1 MSTFRT
7 LLLHE
12 ILQQIKTLKFVLLIV
27 VSLALS
33 IVIGYLNINNYV
45 DRHENYLEEVSK
57 AEEAKKEYRVYSEF
71 NMPVFNPP
79 NPLSI
84 FAKGYDEKADYRYD
98 VSPVKLPIPQSIS
111 VTNNPLMVLFNKL
124 DLIQMIAVI
133 FSVWVLLMTAGVIV
147 GEKEDATLK
156 LIFVNN
162 VSRLKYFS
170 VKYLGA
176 LIPLILALL
185 LSFIT
190 VILMI
195 LFNPGISMNTAFF
208 FKILLLIFCS
218 IVFLSFYILLG
229 LTVSSISKTS
239 SGAIVASLFIWVIL
253 VFIYP
258 NTVNYLVT
266 SYTKT
271 TSEDELI
278 SNNEALIKDPVLDR
292 IKWMQEHRNTG
303 GGNCWGGAMSLDE
316 LEYIGIMK
324 FAVCD
329 EKSMNYFL
337 TVNNKFLP
345 EIFSLQN
352 QLLNNHIDFENEK
365 LKQLK
370 VFKGF
375 TFFLPN
381 AIFTSSSENFSATSI
396 RSEFIDFWDNVRIYR
411 QQIMEYLKSKN
422 AFSYQFFTTI
432 PEQLISDS
440 ENLDQSKY
448 NYDETAIRIDI
459 EDAPRFSYINKTTI
473 PVDIIGLILLNMIAF
488 GTGIYYFN
496 KKSLMA

>member
-1 MSTFRT
+1 MNTFKT

-33 IVIGYLNINNYV
+33 IIIGYLNINNYV
-45 DRHENYLEEVSK
+45 DRHKNYLEEVRK

-79 NPLSI
+79 DPLSI
-84 FAKGYDEKADYRYD
+84 FAKGYDEKADLRYD

-111 VTNNPLMVLFNKL
+111 VTNNPLMVIFNSL
-124 DLIQMIAVI
+124 DLIQMIAII
-133 FSVWVLLMTAGVIV
+133 FSVWVLLMTAEVVV

-156 LIFVNN
+156 LIFANN

-170 VKYLGA
+170 AKYLGA
-176 LIPLILALL
+176 LIPLILAII

-195 LFNPGISMNTAFF
+195 LFNSGISVNAAFF
-208 FKILLLIFCS
+208 LKILLLIFSS
-218 IVFLSFYILLG
+218 IIFLSFYILLG

-271 TSEDELI
+271 SSEDRLI
-278 SNNEALIKDPVLDR
+278 TNNEALIKEAVTNRL
-292 IKWMQEHRNTG
+292 KWQQEHIRG
-303 GGNCWGGAMSLDE
+303 GGNCWAVSSMEAIETFGLSPG
-316 LEYIGIMK
+316 
-324 FAVCD
+324 FAICD
-329 EKSMNYFL
+329 EESMNKFL
-337 TVNNKFLP
+337 TTNNKFLP
-345 EIFSLQN
+345 ELFDLQKK
-352 QLLNNHIDFENEK
+352 LLNNHIKYESEK
-365 LKQLK
+365 TAQLEI
-370 VFKGF
+370 FRRF
-375 TFFLPN
+375 TFFIPN
-381 AIFTSSSENFSATSI
+381 SIFKSSCESFCATDVK
-396 RSEFIDFWDNVRIYR
+396 SEFIDFWDKVRIYR
-411 QQIMEYLKSKN
+411 QRIMEYLERKN
-422 AFSYQFFTTI
+422 AFGYKFFTTV
-432 PEQLISDS
+432 PEKLIGDF

-448 NYDETAIRIDI
+448 NYDETDIRIDI
-459 EDAPRFSYINKTTI
+459 EDAPRFSYFKKTTI
-473 PVDIIGLILLNMIAF
+473 PVDIIGLILLNLTVF

-496 KKSLMA
+496 KRSLIA

>member
-1 MSTFRT
+1 MSIFKT

-12 ILQQIKTLKFVLLIV
+12 ILQQIKTLKFILLIV

-45 DRHENYLEEVSK
+45 DRHENYLEEVRK
-57 AEEAKKEYRVYSEF
+57 AEEAKKGYRVYSEF

-84 FAKGYDEKADYRYD
+84 FAKGYDENADDRYD
-98 VSPVKLPIPQSIS
+98 ISPVKLPIPQSIS
-111 VTNNPLMVLFNKL
+111 VTNNPLMVIFNSL

-147 GEKEDATLK
+147 GEKEDTTIK
-156 LIFVNN
+156 LIFANN
-162 VSRLKYFS
+162 VGRLEYFLA
-170 VKYLGA
+170 KYLGA

-195 LFNPGISMNTAFF
+195 LFNSGISVNAAFF
-208 FKILLLIFCS
+208 LKILLLIFSS
-218 IVFLSFYILLG
+218 IIFLSFYILLG
-229 LTVSSISKTS
+229 LTISSISKTS
-239 SGAIVASLFIWVIL
+239 SGAIIASLFIWVIL

-271 TSEDELI
+271 TSEDEFI
-278 SNNEALIKDPVLDR
+278 SNNEALIKDAVSGR
-292 IKWMQEHRNTG
+292 IKWMTEHGTG
-303 GGNCWGGAMSLDE
+303 GRCWTVMSLDDN
-316 LEYIGIMK
+316 LYTGIMK
-324 FAVCD
+324 FAICN
-329 EKSMNYFL
+329 KTSMEFFL
-337 TVNNKFLP
+337 KVNNEFLP
-345 EIFSLQN
+345 EIFSLQD

-365 LKQLK
+365 LKQLR

-381 AIFTSSSENFSATSI
+381 AIFTSSCENFCDTSI
-396 RSEFIDFWDNVRIYR
+396 KSEFTDFWDKVRIYR
-411 QQIMEYLKSKN
+411 QSIMEYLDDKKV
-422 AFSYQFFTTI
+422 YGYKFFTTV
-432 PEQLISDS
+432 PEKLIGDF
-440 ENLDQSKY
+440 ENLEQSKY
-448 NYDETAIRIDI
+448 NYDETDIRIDI
-459 EDAPRFSYINKTTI
+459 EDAPRFSYLKKTSI
-473 PVDIIGLILLNMIAF
+473 PIEAIGLLILNLIVF
-488 GTGIYYFN
+488 GTGIYIFN
-496 KKSLMA
+496 TKSLIA

>member
-1 MSTFRT
+1 MNNFKI

-12 ILQQIKTLKFVLLIV
+12 ILQQIKTLKFILLIF

-45 DRHENYLEEVSK
+45 DRHENYLEEVRK

-98 VSPVKLPIPQSIS
+98 VSPVKLPVPQSIS
-111 VTNNPLMVLFNKL
+111 VTNNPLMVLFNSL
-124 DLIQMIAVI
+124 DLIQMIAIV

-147 GEKEDATLK
+147 GEKEDETLK
-156 LIFVNN
+156 LIFTNN
-162 VSRLKYFS
+162 VGRLKYFS
-170 VKYLGA
+170 AKYLGA

-190 VILMI
+190 VILMMF
-195 LFNPGISMNTAFF
+195 FNSGISMNAAFF
-208 FKILLLIFCS
+208 LKILLLIFGS

-239 SGAIVASLFIWVIL
+239 SGAIVTSLFIWVIL

-271 TSEDELI
+271 TSEDEFI
-278 SNNEALIKDPVLDR
+278 FNNEALIKDAVSSR
-292 IKWMQEHRNTG
+292 IKWIEEHITK
-303 GGNCWGGAMSLDE
+303 GGNCWTVRSLE
-316 LEYIGIMK
+316 AIETIGLSPE
-324 FAVCD
+324 FAICN
-329 EKSMNYFL
+329 EETMNRFL
-337 TVNNKFLP
+337 KINNKFLP
-345 EIFSLQN
+345 ELFDLQKI
-352 QLLNNHIDFENEK
+352 LLGNYIKYESEK
-365 LKQLK
+365 ITQLK
-370 VFKGF
+370 IFRRF
-375 TFFLPN
+375 TFFIPN
-381 AIFTSSSENFSATSI
+381 TIFKSSCESFCATDVK
-396 RSEFIDFWDNVRIYR
+396 SEFIDFWDKVRIYR
-411 QQIMEYLKSKN
+411 QHIMEYLKGKN
-422 AFSYQFFTTI
+422 AFGYLFFTTV
-432 PEQLISDS
+432 PEELIGNF
-440 ENLDQSKY
+440 ENLEQSKY
-448 NYDETAIRIDI
+448 NYDETDIRIHM
-459 EDAPRFSYINKTTI
+459 EDVPHFSYSKKTTMS
-473 PVDIIGLILLNMIAF
+473 VDIIELILLNLIVF

-496 KKSLMA
+496 KKSLIA